1 MEPTRLIAAI
11 PPVLVFGA
19 LLWYL
24 RRVEARVAEA
34 ERESD

>member
-1 MEPTRLIAAI
+1 MEPIRLIAAI
-11 PPVLVFGA
+11 PPLLVFGA

-34 ERESD
+34 EREAE